1 MADYVSVPI
10 RREVFEELK
19 KLKGELGLR
28 SYSDAIKYLIDY
40 MNHPIT
46 IEVSDRKLPNPP
58 TAMSFTAIMDAVRE
72 GRSVI
77 FNVKIDSKRKKIYV
91 TKHCAIVSNIVDV
104 DEVW

>member
-1 MADYVSVPI
+1 MGRYVSLSI
-10 RREVFEELK
+10 TREVFEELK
-19 KLKGELGLR
+19 RLKEELGLR
-28 SYSDAIKYLIDY
+28 SYGDTIKYLIDY
-40 MNHPIT
+40 RNHPIT

-58 TAMSFTAIMDAVRE
+58 TAMSYSAIMVAVRD